1 MGEERFFYHS
11 FPRPRAEED
20 ASSTLERGL
29 QILAYMK
36 EVGLVLAPEVVQW
49 DASAL
54 STKDEKVQ
62 ILQRRACFTELAQF
76 ELPEHSRTFGP
87 ISLAFGIADLRAAG
101 ALPVIYAPQG
111 VQDLKYPLIFKRG
124 RKPRRRLRFG
134 VEVLRIARLAA
145 AAWPLACWE

>member
-20 ASSTLERGL
+20 ASSTPERGL

-54 STKDEKVQ
+54 TQRMRKYKSSSVALALQSWLNLNYRSTAV
-62 ILQRRACFTELAQF
+62 LSGLY
-76 ELPEHSRTFGP
+76 PSHS
-87 ISLAFGIADLRAAG
+87 A
-101 ALPVIYAPQG
+101 
-111 VQDLKYPLIFKRG
+111 
-124 RKPRRRLRFG
+124 
-134 VEVLRIARLAA
+134 
-145 AAWPLACWE
+145 